1 MVMKNNA
8 KLLYVVYTMKL
19 KKSRKFYHL
28 LKILRTK
35 HRAFREECTADTRVL
50 AQIRA
55 VLYNY
60 KMFSD
65 RAIPHAGQELIQWIK
80 QR

>member
-1 MVMKNNA
+1 MKNNA

-60 KMFSD
+60 IKCFRTELFRMQD
-65 RAIPHAGQELIQWIK
+65 RS
-80 QR
+80 

>member
-1 MVMKNNA
+1 MN
-8 KLLYVVYTMKL
+8 LT
-19 KKSRKFYHL
+19 KSRKIYHL
-28 LKILRTK
+28 LEILIV
-35 HRAFREECTADTRVL
+35 FREESAADTRVL

-65 RAIPHAGQELIQWIK
+65 EAIPHAGQELIQWIK
-80 QR
+80 LG

>member
-35 HRAFREECTADTRVL
+35 HLAFREECTADTRVL

-60 KMFSD
+60 IKCSRTELFRMQD
-65 RAIPHAGQELIQWIK
+65 RS
-80 QR
+80 